1 MLCANTVK
9 TIAFSTTNWEKN
21 NNGRKQFVEK
31 ILNEMKSQLETKQ
44 FSNRCWK
51 ILFLF
56 DDEQSDLFN
65 EFSQVILA
73 LQTETDDYEQFLYS
87 ITSM

>member
-9 TIAFSTTNWEKN
+9 TIAFSTTNWGKN
-21 NNGRKQFVEK
+21 DKFVEK
-31 ILNEMKSQLETKQ
+31 ILNEMKYQFETKQ

-51 ILFLF
+51 ILFIF
-56 DDEQSDLFN
+56 DDKQSDLFD